1 VESQLD
7 TEHSRPAETTRPT
20 ARRLSTRGLEIVLLA
35 SCLTLLALGTWGP
48 TIAQPAH
55 YHAFADQRSLF
66 GVPNMMDVLSN
77 LAFAGFGVF
86 GAWRIWL
93 LPAGAL
99 SPAQRSLAGLFF
111 FGLVATAVCS
121 GWYHLH
127 PQDNGLAI
135 DRYGMTLAFAGL
147 LGLAGATQVS
157 DRAGQWL
164 ALTVLV
170 CGAWSIWSW
179 STTLNVLPW
188 AVLQFGGI
196 ALMLGLG
203 CLQPRADALPVSWI
217 AVILLYAMAKVLE
230 LFDMPVYQLTGE
242 QISGHTLK
250 HIVASCA
257 ALPVLQAT
265 YRARRPLE
273 SSAPAAAVSAVRNR

>member
-1 VESQLD
+1 MTPQLAID
-7 TEHSRPAETTRPT
+7 HIDPAETTEPSVCSLNTHRH
-20 ARRLSTRGLEIVLLA
+20 EIALLTG
-35 SCLTLLALGTWGP
+35 CLILLALATLGP
-48 TIAQPAH
+48 TIAQPEH
-55 YHAFADQRSLF
+55 YHAFADRRSLL

-77 LAFAGFGVF
+77 LAFACFGVF

-93 LPAGAL
+93 SPQGAL
-99 SPAQRSLAGLFF
+99 SPAQKGLAGLFF

-121 GWYHLH
+121 SWYHLQ

-203 CLQPRADALPVSWI
+203 FLQPRADTLPVSWI
-217 AVILLYAMAKVLE
+217 AVILLYATAKVLE
-230 LFDMPVYQLTGE
+230 LFDMPVYQLTSE
-242 QISGHTLK
+242 LISGHTLK

-257 ALPVLQAT
+257 ALPVLHAT
-265 YRARRPLE
+265 FRA
-273 SSAPAAAVSAVRNR
+273 